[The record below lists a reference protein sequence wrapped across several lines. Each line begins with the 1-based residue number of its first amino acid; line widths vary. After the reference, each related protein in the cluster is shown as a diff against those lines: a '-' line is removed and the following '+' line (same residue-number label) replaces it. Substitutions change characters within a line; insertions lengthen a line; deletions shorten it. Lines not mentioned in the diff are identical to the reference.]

1 MEDDAIARSL
11 GLTAGSYEIK
21 DLPINEYT
29 SFRYKYLTSDPNG
42 PPGVFAEK
50 RTIQVVTPDELVSQS
65 PSKRNRLTS
74 LLHSSCSTPTTVTF
88 TPSAAVASSLLTSIV
103 TNSGLKG
110 TVSKQHSM
118 QNLFRTVAI
127 QQPQTSMLQTVTIQ
141 QPHSNLLQ
149 SVAVQQPPTG
159 LQTVSMH
166 PEQQTT
172 SVLKTVSVPSQEQPP
187 TVLRA
192 VTVQAQAH
200 PAQASLLRSV
210 QQPVIASPSKLH
222 NQPGVMGVSLL
233 NTSSSGINPQQPS
246 ITVLKTASG
255 QTSRVLVAASVSPS
269 VTGTC
274 SSVLQQSQA
283 AQVVSVLPA
292 SVTTASLS
300 FLHQTPGCAA
310 SDITHVAPDDFLDT
324 SGDSLMSSV
333 SGLSSANS
341 SGLVTSINS
350 SMPNGEMVELGIS
363 SVVKVNG
370 VSEPS
375 KPGGAPGEKEQ
386 TPVLNNNSPLVTT
399 TTPIQVKS
407 EQLSVSSAMQQASS
421 SAPLF
426 ITCEN
431 GEQYTVAHTGEP
443 LQLVSTTVSTV
454 LATAADAATTVP
466 AVNGQ
471 LSATQVATQFKVVKE
486 DSEEQTMLL
495 TEGPVTAEE
504 INHDLLADGD
514 EASMEVEE
522 PVEGPSFTL
531 HQNAT
536 LFQTEDGTVILQ
548 NPDGTTFQLQGVGD
562 QGLTLESVQELLSQM
577 VSGDQVQAELQ
588 Q

>member
-1 MEDDAIARSL
+1 MLQLEDEAIARSL

-42 PPGVFAEK
+42 PPGVSAEK
-50 RTIQVVTPDELVSQS
+50 RTIQVVTPDELVSLS
-65 PSKRNRLTS
+65 PSKRNRVTS
-74 LLHSSCSTPTTVTF
+74 LLHSSSSTPATVTF
-88 TPSAAVASSLLTSIV
+88 TPSAAAASSLLTSIV

-110 TVSKQHSM
+110 TVSKQHPS

-149 SVAVQQPPTG
+149 SVAVQQPQSVMRTM
-159 LQTVSMH
+159 SMQ
-166 PEQQTT
+166 PQQQTT
-172 SVLKTVSVPSQEQPP
+172 AVLRTVGMPSQDQPP

-192 VTVQAQAH
+192 VTVQGQAH
-200 PAQASLLRSV
+200 PPQASLLCPV
-210 QQPVIASPSKLH
+210 QQPVIASPNKLH
-222 NQPGVMGVSLL
+222 SRPAVMGVSLL
-233 NTSSSGINPQQPS
+233 NTSSSSISSQQPS
-246 ITVLKTASG
+246 VTVLKTAPG
-255 QTSRVLVAASVSPS
+255 QTPRVLVAASVSSS

-274 SSVLQQSQA
+274 CSVFQQSQA
-283 AQVVSVLPA
+283 AQVVSVLPTN
-292 SVTTASLS
+292 VTTASLS
-300 FLHQTPGCAA
+300 FLQQTPGCAA

-350 SMPNGEMVELGIS
+350 SLPNGEMAELGFT
-363 SVVKVNG
+363 SVVKLNG
-370 VSEPS
+370 ASESS
-375 KPGGAPGEKEQ
+375 KPGCVLGEKEQ
-386 TPVLNNNSPLVTT
+386 TPVVTT
-399 TTPIQVKS
+399 NTPMQVNS
-407 EQLSVSSAMQQASS
+407 EQLSVTSAMQPTS
-421 SAPLF
+421 SAASLF
-426 ITCEN
+426 IKCEN
-431 GEQYTVAHTGEP
+431 GEQYTVASTVEP
-443 LQLVSTTVSTV
+443 VQLVSTTVSTV
-454 LATAADAATTVP
+454 LTTATDASTTVP

-471 LSATQVATQFKVVKE
+471 FTSAQVEVEKE
-486 DSEEQTMLL
+486 DGEEQTMLL
-495 TEGPVTAEE
+495 TGGSVTTEE
-504 INHDLLADGD
+504 ISRDDLLGDGE

-522 PVEGPSFTL
+522 SAEGPSFTL